1 MAGMI
6 LCVVTPILDRGQNS
20 LTSDVSSTVSCSNSL
35 LYILEPLLVR
45 FCYANKWIQHVLIDQ
60 NDNSKT
66 LFLTHITWRLQVK
79 LCSRSTTNLRHISSH
94 SEYQDERADPLYNM
108 LLLVAGSFC
117 LDAAYILFAHVLM
130 AKASHKADIPNG
142 AYRRHCKWCDKGSKC
157 VFLLGV
163 ERNQRAMINITIY
176 HRTIQVGD
184 MRNIIKNL
192 PSREQL

>member
-6 LCVVTPILDRGQNS
+6 LCVVTPIPDRGQNS

-45 FCYANKWIQHVLIDQ
+45 FCYANKWIQHVLIDR

-79 LCSRSTTNLRHISSH
+79 LCSRSTTNLLHISSR

-108 LLLVAGSFC
+108 LLPVAGSFC
-117 LDAAYILFAHVLM
+117 LDATYTLFAHILM
-130 AKASHKADIPNG
+130 AKASHKASIPNG
-142 AYRRHCKWCDKGSKC
+142 AYRRHCKWCDEGSKC

-163 ERNQRAMINITIY
+163 ERN
-176 HRTIQVGD
+176 
-184 MRNIIKNL
+184 
-192 PSREQL
+192 